1 MQRRRKEERNKND
14 QSTAKELYQKGRMD
28 IIQTR
33 KTRSKQLIHETA
45 EYTNQ
50 RLEEVKR
57 EGIYCTYA
65 GFLKSIKQRSK
76 SKNRWWRRNK

>member
-1 MQRRRKEERNKND
+1 MTNRQQKK
-14 QSTAKELYQKGRMD
+14 LYQKTHGYNPNEED
-28 IIQTR
+28 KIQ
-33 KTRSKQLIHETA
+33 QLIHETA

-65 GFLKSIKQRSK
+65 GFLESIKQRSK